1 MSHCAR
7 MIAMAALVL
16 AVSSAGATAEYGL
29 VEKLSASGS
38 LGIPISEARE
48 LESKLGQLFVVNVDG
63 FGYAG
68 PLALSPGYATLVKRL
83 QIGGVIPHYGSTDFE
98 RIRRTN
104 RALVGMTEQP
114 LLICC
119 DIVTLSGAPA
129 GKPGTT
135 ARFGDGYIGGFI
147 GRFRR
152 LSDPDYQI
160 LASLNA
166 FVFSALGVNVALGP
180 TVDDST
186 SDPRTEARARVMI
199 SELRRFGLE
208 PVIKHFPFLP
218 KGANLHRESPDVKVA
233 LRDVEKRAAIFR
245 TLAREADILMT
256 THLRDSLV
264 DSRIVTFS
272 PLWLDILRRQ
282 TRFKGL
288 LMSDGLLMLDNY
300 SKATSLLAGDE
311 LARSAGNLDGPAGW
325 ALRALLAGH
334 ELLIVEG
341 SAATTYRVFEDLLRV
356 ACGKTETGKL
366 LRQRIEAA
374 AARISQFKK
383 RNDKSLRRLV
393 DVSPAAI
400 GAIVS
405 LVPRDGAD
413 AGAFRFDQAALT
425 RAEAEMRRAS
435 AR

>member
-1 MSHCAR
+1 MR
-7 MIAMAALVL
+7 PIALALLVL
-16 AVSSAGATAEYGL
+16 AVSSAGAAAEYGF

-38 LGIPISEARE
+38 LGIPIAEARE

-68 PLALSPGYATLVKRL
+68 PLALSPGYASLVKRL

-104 RALVGMTEQP
+104 RALAGMTEQP

-119 DIVTLSGAPA
+119 DIVTLSGAAA
-129 GKPGTT
+129 GKPGRT

-152 LSDPDYQI
+152 LSDGDYRT

-166 FVFSALGVNVALGP
+166 FVLTAMSINIALGP

-199 SELRRFGLE
+199 AELRRFGLQ

-245 TLAREADILMT
+245 TLAGESDILMT

-264 DSRIVTFS
+264 DPRIVTFS

-300 SKATSLLAGDE
+300 ANRAALLGGGAPADA
-311 LARSAGNLDGPAGW
+311 LGNLDGPAGW

-334 ELLIVEG
+334 DLLIVEG
-341 SAATTYRVFEDLLRV
+341 SAATTYRAFEGLLRA

-366 LRQRIEAA
+366 LRERIEAA
-374 AARISQFKK
+374 AARIAQFKK
-383 RNDKSLRRLV
+383 RNEKSLRRVV

-413 AGAFRFDQAALT
+413 TGAFRFDQAALK
-425 RAEAEMRRAS
+425 RAEAQMRRGAL
-435 AR
+435 R

>member
-1 MSHCAR
+1 MR
-7 MIAMAALVL
+7 PIALALLIL
-16 AVSSAGATAEYGL
+16 AVSSAGASAEYGF

-38 LGIPISEARE
+38 LGIPIAEARE

-68 PLALSPGYATLVKRL
+68 PLALSPGYASLVKRL
-83 QIGGVIPHYGSTDFE
+83 RIGGVIPHYGSTDFE

-104 RALVGMTEQP
+104 RALAGMTEQP

-129 GKPGTT
+129 GTPGRT

-147 GRFRR
+147 GRYRR
-152 LSDPDYQI
+152 LSDADYGT

-166 FVFSALGVNVALGP
+166 FVLSALGINVALGP

-199 SELRRFGLE
+199 AELRRFGLQ

-245 TLAREADILMT
+245 TLAGESDILMT

-264 DSRIVTFS
+264 DPRIVTFS

-288 LMSDGLLMLDNY
+288 LMSDGLLMLGNY
-300 SKATSLLAGDE
+300 VDRAALVGERAPPDASGS
-311 LARSAGNLDGPAGW
+311 LDGPAGW
-325 ALRALLAGH
+325 ALRALLASH
-334 ELLIVEG
+334 DLLIVEG
-341 SAATTYRVFEDLLRV
+341 SAATTYRVFEGLLTV
-356 ACGKTETGKL
+356 ACGKTETGRL
-366 LRQRIEAA
+366 MRERIEAA
-374 AARISQFKK
+374 AARIARFKK
-383 RNDKSLRRLV
+383 RNEKSLRRAV
-393 DVSPAAI
+393 DVSPATI

-413 AGAFRFDQAALT
+413 TGAFRFDQTALT